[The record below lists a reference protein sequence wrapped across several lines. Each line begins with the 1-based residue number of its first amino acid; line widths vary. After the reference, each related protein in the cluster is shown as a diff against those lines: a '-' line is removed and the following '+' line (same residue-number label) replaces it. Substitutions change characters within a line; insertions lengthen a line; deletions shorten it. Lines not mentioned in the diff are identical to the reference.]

1 MQKTHSLPH
10 HSQGNPFAKSSVKR
24 FQRVLLAYTSDTQKD
39 WAVFVQAAQYTMNYI
54 VNRFTRDP
62 VIAHEL
68 EPTLTGPHAQNNR
81 LKTKN
86 FIEEQATKYADAIS
100 QAMGYRRKIQSKYKH
115 YCYRSVNY
123 RFITLG
129 SRVYCKNARIPGRS
143 QPCSHKKIFRP
154 TARTR
159 HWCEICAGIDAER

>member
-1 MQKTHSLPH
+1 M
-10 HSQGNPFAKSSVKR
+10 
-24 FQRVLLAYTSDTQKD
+24 LLAYTSDTQKD
-39 WAVFVQAAQYTMNYI
+39 WAVFVQAAQYIMNTI
-54 VNRFTRDP
+54 VNRSLNGSPFFLHFTRDA

-81 LKTKN
+81 LKTTD

-100 QAMGYRRKIQSKYKH
+100 QAMEYRRKIKSEYKH
-115 YCYRSVNY
+115 FCYRSVND

-129 SRVYCKNARIPGRS
+129 YRVYCKNARIPGRS
-143 QPCSHKKIFRP
+143 QPWSHKKIFWP

-159 HWCEICAGIDAER
+159 HWCEICAGLPRKG